1 MPLPAGFKVN
11 GSKTT
16 QVGIPVPPKVQRMI
30 EILDALPS
38 DELLTTIEVCA
49 QVGKARGG
57 ADLQHPALQNFRE
70 KIDNKLFWGSR
81 KSIARL
87 RKKLS
92 EETHDEN

>member
-11 GSKTT
+11 GSKITHS
-16 QVGIPVPPKVQRMI
+16 GMPVPPQARRI
-30 EILDALPS
+30 QEILHSLPA
-38 DELLTTIEVCA
+38 DELLTTAEICER
-49 QVGKARGG
+49 VGMARSGSS
-57 ADLQHPALQNFRE
+57 LNHPVLRDFKE

-81 KSIARL
+81 TSIARL

>member
-1 MPLPAGFKVN
+1 MPLPSGFKVN

-16 QVGIPVPPKVQRMI
+16 HSGIPIPPKVRHMQ
-30 EILDALPS
+30 EVLDALPS
-38 DELLTTIEVCA
+38 DELLTTIEMCA
-49 QVGKARGG
+49 QTGSSMGG
-57 ADLQHPALQNFRE
+57 SHLQHPALQNFRE